1 MTIQKMFIGGIA
13 FLFVIL
19 NCGVGISNSGMSLKE
34 VEVFIGAELPS
45 AATDIHYKSEEG
57 IDRIVY
63 LRFQLPAEHVEQ
75 FLASINFNETL
86 QASDQPFPATA
97 GSDLEWWLKSRPKSF
112 AGGSATSGNQVQ
124 EVLVDRSDP
133 AVQTIYLR
141 VYER

>member
-1 MTIQKMFIGGIA
+1 MFIGGIA
-13 FLFVIL
+13 ILSVIL
-19 NCGVGISNSGMSLKE
+19 NCCVGIGNSSMSLNE
-34 VEVFIGAELPS
+34 VEDFIGAELPS
-45 AATDIHYKSEEG
+45 AATGIHYKSDEG

-63 LRFQLPAEHVEQ
+63 LRFQLPGEDVEQ

-86 QASDQPFPATA
+86 QASSQPFPATA
-97 GSDLEWWLKSRPKSF
+97 GSDLEWWLKNRPKSF
-112 AGGSATSGNQVQ
+112 AGGSTISGNQVQ